1 MARKGLVETNLNRVK
16 LVKSYADK
24 RQKLKDIIMNKMT
37 SIEEKFLAQLKLAKL
52 PRNSSRVRIRNR
64 CELTGRSRGYYRR
77 FRLSRICLREMAS
90 FGLLP
95 GVKKSSW

>member
-1 MARKGLVETNLNRVK
+1 MARKGLVQTNLNRERLAK
-16 LVKSYADK
+16 TYAAK
-24 RQKLKDIIMNKMT
+24 RQTLKDIIMSKVT
-37 SIEEKFLAQLKLAKL
+37 SIEDKFFAQVKLAKL

-77 FRLSRICLREMAS
+77 FKMSRICLREMAS

>member
-1 MARKGLVETNLNRVK
+1 MARAGLVQTNLNRMK

-24 RQKLKDIIMNKMT
+24 RKNLKDIIMKKT
-37 SIEEKFLAQLKLAKL
+37 TPIEEKFLAQIKLAKL

-77 FRLSRICLREMAS
+77 FKMSRICLREMVS

-95 GVKKSSW
+95 GVRKSSW

>member
-1 MARKGLVETNLNRVK
+1 MARKGLVQTNLNRMK
-16 LVKSYADK
+16 LVKSFADK

-37 SIEEKFLAQLKLAKL
+37 SIEEKFLAQVKLAKL